1 MKKRIL
7 IVHNDPSLAFFLTE
21 TLMELG
27 PQYQVKSCN
36 SAAKALLLN
45 RANAFDLVITDLCT
59 TDLSGLQ
66 LIRQLNQHSM
76 RTEYILMV
84 SYEHKFP
91 PPEIKLI
98 GGHSIHLLIK
108 PFQMETLL
116 RMIHDIMPVRLEVR
130 ELMMAV

>member
-7 IVHNDPSLAFFLTE
+7 IVHNDPSLAFFLAE
-21 TLMELG
+21 TLAELG

-45 RANAFDLVITDLCT
+45 RANVFDLVITDLCT
-59 TDLSGLQ
+59 TDLSGLE

-76 RTEYILMV
+76 HTEYILLV

-91 PPEIKLI
+91 PPEVKLI
-98 GGHSIHLLIK
+98 GGHAIHLLIK

-116 RMIHDIMPVRLEVR
+116 TMIHTIMPIRLEIR
-130 ELMMAV
+130 EFILAV